1 MCNVNRNTEE
11 YFFDIG
17 DCCLDSSSEYS
28 CKQTYNE
35 RTNTLKST
43 NCPENLCIKSNNFC
57 IPEELGDGICQDHNN
72 GPYCEFDMG
81 DCCLFSDK
89 SVEFCCNCACSNIP
103 TDHPLIYIVGK

>member
-1 MCNVNRNTEE
+1 MCDINRNTEE

-28 CKQTYNE
+28 CKHTYSE
-35 RTNTLKST
+35 ETFALEYT

-72 GPYCEFDMG
+72 GPFCDYDLG
-81 DCCLFSDK
+81 DCCSTNNYYWVISDSK
-89 SVEFCCNCACSNIP
+89 DCCACFC
-103 TDHPLIYIVGK
+103 HEHVFYFG